1 MLCFVNTKSGGNQGK
16 LVIQIL
22 KKLLNPVQ
30 VIDAFT
36 VDTITVLEK
45 FCSLPSLMVLVCGG
59 DGTVGGILDY
69 LAMLPMSFSRP
80 PVAILPLGT
89 GNDLSNILGW
99 GVTADVGDLPKTL
112 EQILR
117 ASTCVLDR
125 WEMKIEKED
134 KKSKRLI
141 EVSKRKFNNYLG
153 VGVDAQIIEKFHNA
167 RESRKALF
175 SLQVG
180 NKLWYGLIGKF

>member
-1 MLCFVNTKSGGNQGK
+1 M
-16 LVIQIL
+16 
-22 KKLLNPVQ
+22 
-30 VIDAFT
+30 
-36 VDTITVLEK
+36 
-45 FCSLPSLMVLVCGG
+45 
-59 DGTVGGILDY
+59 
-69 LAMLPMSFSRP
+69 
-80 PVAILPLGT
+80 
-89 GNDLSNILGW
+89 
-99 GVTADVGDLPKTL
+99 
-112 EQILR
+112 
-117 ASTCVLDR
+117 LDR